1 MINNIL
7 RLKPSII
14 LLQVSMVWASGSFA
28 VLHDRQQFLH
38 LNALSLA
45 PLASPLPVA
54 LTWKQSKIHHSRP
67 IPIAAQR
74 FRLSRSNS
82 ASHDAVT
89 DETQHHH
96 RRGRPC
102 VPLRTLTEPL
112 LPPQSTPP
120 AMKGTETRH
129 RSIRHHAPLRRQLP
143 TAVLRASLHP
153 NDLHR
158 ASEDVVNPASCTG
171 NLPFGSSPSFPAVRA
186 APP

>member
-1 MINNIL
+1 
-7 RLKPSII
+7 
-14 LLQVSMVWASGSFA
+14 MVPPHRCCPAP
-28 VLHDRQQFLH
+28 
-38 LNALSLA
+38 SLA

-74 FRLSRSNS
+74 FRLSRSSS

-89 DETQHHH
+89 DETQHHR

-120 AMKGTETRH
+120 AMKGTETQH

-158 ASEDVVNPASCTG
+158 ASEDVVDPASCTG